1 MLRSRSLHPL
11 PNPSCMLSSPGW
23 GESRGVA
30 WSFVLFCLL
39 LLLCFLS
46 LPRLGN
52 ATTVVPVSDR
62 DLVTQAVA
70 IVVGHVD
77 RIESRLDAQEQ
88 QIATYITLTL
98 DEVLKGDLPADT
110 LTLKQMGGSVG
121 SLRSWLHG
129 SPEFVRGE
137 KVLLFLSRNP
147 DGTPRVL
154 HLYQGKFSVFTDRDT
169 GVEFAYRDIPYGV
182 HELPSPSTTQERAL
196 ARGGF
201 VAFAKFK
208 ARLRSLLAR
217 TVQPRSA
224 LPLQTIPPVS
234 AGEITAVHQS
244 FTYLL
249 PPDGIPI
256 RWFEPDSELPVI
268 MQINAQGDPHVPGGG
283 FAQVRAAYQAWSAV
297 ANSSFRYQDGGLTA
311 AAGFALDGVNAITFG
326 DPTGM
331 IDQPVN
337 CSGTLAVG
345 GPWFTSTTHPFN
357 GRLYH
362 KAVEGDVV
370 FNDGWEGCRL
380 YEDPQ
385 HIAEVATHELGHVL
399 GLGHSADPAATMYAF
414 AHFDGRGAALHPD
427 DVAGLLSLY
436 PATNTGCRYTISPTR
451 RRHAASGGS
460 GSINVTASSRSCAW
474 TATSNASW
482 ITITAGASGTGNGTV
497 SYSVAVNTS
506 SSPRTG
512 TLTVAGR
519 TFTVTQT
526 GQRRQR
532 FRQ

>member
-1 MLRSRSLHPL
+1 MSLDRSPRLLSY
-11 PNPSCMLSSPGW
+11 PSCTTSAAV
-23 GESRGVA
+23 GEDSRGV
-30 WSFVLFCLL
+30 WSFVLFCLV
-39 LLLCFLS
+39 LLLCSLS

-70 IVVGHVD
+70 IVVGSVE
-77 RIESRLDAQEQ
+77 RIESQLDVREH
-88 QIATYITLTL
+88 QIVTHITLTL

-169 GVEFAYRDIPYGV
+169 GVEFAYRNIPYGV
-182 HELPSPSTTQERAL
+182 RELAAPSTTEERAL

-208 ARLRSLLAR
+208 ERLRSLLAQ
-217 TVQPRSA
+217 TTQPRPV
-224 LPLQTIPPVS
+224 LPLRTIPPVS
-234 AGEITAVHQS
+234 AGDITAVHQS

-249 PPDGIPI
+249 PSDGIPI
-256 RWFEPDSELPVI
+256 RWFEPDSGLPVT
-268 MQINAQGDPHVPGGG
+268 MQINVRGDPNVPGGG
-283 FAQVRAAYQAWSAV
+283 FAQVRAAYQAWSGV
-297 ANSSFRYQDGGLTA
+297 ANSSFRYQDGGLTTT
-311 AAGFALDGVNAITFG
+311 AGFALDGVNAITFG

-331 IDQPVN
+331 IDPPVN

-345 GPWFTSTTHPFN
+345 GPWFTSSTFPFN
-357 GRLYH
+357 GRSYH
-362 KAVEGDVV
+362 KAVEGDIV

-380 YEDPQ
+380 YQDPNNL
-385 HIAEVATHELGHVL
+385 AEVATHELGHVL
-399 GLGHSADPAATMYAF
+399 GLGHSTDPAATMYAF
-414 AHFDGRGAALHPD
+414 AHLDGRGAVLHPD

-436 PATNTGCRYTISPTR
+436 PVITPGCSYTISPTR

-460 GSINVTASSRSCAW
+460 GTISVTASSNCAW
-474 TATSNASW
+474 TATSNVSW
-482 ITITAGASGTGNGTV
+482 ITVIAGASGTGNGTV
-497 SYSVAVNTS
+497 SYSVEANPS
-506 SSPRTG
+506 SSSRTG